1 MKKVGLGR
9 GLDALMGSF
18 EELEE
23 KLPENVPGMPTEI
36 DINLIDVNKDQ
47 ARKSFDESKL
57 KELSDGAQ
65 VLCITHSPQI
75 ASLADTH
82 LCIRKKESDG
92 RAESEIQE
100 LDEGG
105 RISEIARIIGGVSV
119 TETQRDAAREMI
131 ENNQ

>member
-47 ARKSFDESKL
+47 ARKSFDEAKL
-57 KELSDGAQ
+57 KEELVDVTHFLLSM
-65 VLCITHSPQI
+65 CIHSGMD
-75 ASLADTH
+75 A
-82 LCIRKKESDG
+82 
-92 RAESEIQE
+92 QE
-100 LDEGG
+100 LFDIYLEKN
-105 RISEIARIIGGVSV
+105 
-119 TETQRDAAREMI
+119 RENVNRQHGTSDKKGY
-131 ENNQ
+131 EVDKLGH